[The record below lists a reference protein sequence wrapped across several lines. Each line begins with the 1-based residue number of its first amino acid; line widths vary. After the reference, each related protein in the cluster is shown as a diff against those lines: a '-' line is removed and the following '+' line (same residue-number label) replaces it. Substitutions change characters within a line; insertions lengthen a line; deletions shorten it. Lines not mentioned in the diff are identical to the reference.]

1 MKYLLVLTA
10 LFSMSVFSQTVI
22 NYEDGSTYTLKDGQD
37 IYISNQKSTLFK
49 RRIMKNKDTIFNA
62 QDPWKKRDHV
72 PSETDDMQVGSHEWC
87 VAYVPWSEGYTFNM
101 QWWQRAC
108 DTNSDGVYNEEDDA
122 WEG

>member
-37 IYISNQKSTLFK
+37 IYISNQKSTLYK
-49 RRIMKNKDTIFNA
+49 RRILNNKDTIFNA

-72 PSETDDMQVGSHEWC
+72 PSDTDSMQVGSHEWC

-108 DTNSDGVYNEEDDA
+108 DTNSDGVYNEEDDG